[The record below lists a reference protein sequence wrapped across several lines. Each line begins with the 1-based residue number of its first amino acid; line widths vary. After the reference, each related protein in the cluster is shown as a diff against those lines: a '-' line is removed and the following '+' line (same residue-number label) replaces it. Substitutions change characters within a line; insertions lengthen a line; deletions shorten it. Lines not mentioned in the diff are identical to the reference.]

1 MQQTTTPPH
10 DDIDEAEQRRAV
22 SRAVEVL
29 SSSLDFGLTLEH
41 TIAVCL
47 PALGDFGFFDVVHGD
62 DVRRTARAHEAPA
75 LEAELRATRW
85 MRQAQ
90 RDDGLNLCALS
101 SGQPALH
108 GHVDDDWYRCVA
120 ADEGHLAVLRRL
132 AFGSMITVPMHYRG
146 ELVGALTLFMGAS
159 GRRHTQRHLEAAAEL
174 AMIAAPVVVHTRLL
188 QQHEQSEAA
197 LRASEQRLRLLA
209 TAGAVMSRSLEPQAT
224 LDAIAATV
232 VPAIADWCRVD
243 LIDARGELQRALTH
257 HADPQRKQHGMELV
271 QRLRA
276 ADGTPG
282 SMAWVVETGR
292 AHQADFAPALAYDTV
307 RDRDLLSFAQ
317 AIGMRSYYIV
327 PLIARGRTLGALAAL
342 QAESGRSFSDDDR
355 ALIMELA
362 QRAALAIDNARAHA
376 ETEAALR
383 AAESANRSKDEF
395 LAMLGHELRNPLAP
409 IVTALHIMKL
419 RDPAA
424 MLDER
429 LIIERQVAHLSRLVD
444 DLLDVSRITQGKVA
458 ARARARR
465 PARRRRAGAGAGAA
479 VARAA
484 RARRWR
490 WIRARRRSSC
500 MATPCGSRRC
510 LSNLLTNAAKFTPSD
525 RRIALRLTRRGAEG
539 VVEVED
545 AGDGI
550 APELLPRVFEL
561 FVQGAQPLDR
571 QAGGLGLGLAIVK
584 MLVAMHD
591 GTVAVESDGPGRG
604 SRFTIRLPLLPT
616 TSSRRPSRRPPRS
629 RAPYRPPAARLLI
642 VDDNADAAQTLALLL
657 RETGYD
663 VRLAGDA
670 PAALAAMEQ
679 VASDAALL
687 DIGLPGMDGYA
698 LARQL
703 RADGRFRG
711 LRLVALTGYG
721 REHDRSAALA
731 AGFDEHLVKPVHP
744 EALIAVIERLLEP
757 GAR

>member
-47 PALGDFGFFDVVHGD
+47 PALGDFGLFDVVHGD

-444 DLLDVSRITQGKVA
+444 DLLDVSRITQGKVQLE
-458 ARARARR
+458 RERVDLR
-465 PARRRRAGAGAGAA
+465 GV
-479 VARAA
+479 VARALELA
-484 RARRWR
+484 QPLLARRER
-490 WIRARRRSSC
+490 PVEVDPGEAPLFMHGDAVRLAQV
-500 MATPCGSRRC
+500 

-550 APELLPRVFEL
+550 APELLPPVFEL

-571 QAGGLGLGLAIVK
+571 QAGGLGLGLSSVK

-604 SRFTIRLPLLPT
+604 SRFTIRLPLLHDIK
-616 TSSRRPSRRPPRS
+616 
-629 RAPYRPPAARLLI
+629 PPAVASAAAQPRTLSAAGGRLLI

-679 VASDAALL
+679 GASDAALL